1 MLLLIINSTMY
12 DPTATATDLQNDAGI
27 STNRYDAHNDLG
39 AMEDDNFNEMPKRQ
53 KRLKKLKGVEYPDGL
68 DEDLMGDEEDR
79 RYLSSLTH
87 LEREKILEERHTRRQ
102 QLIRHSELLKTLKES
117 DNKES
122 PESFLGIESLTKRQF
137 SQLKDESMGPL
148 TNIKRIKEFDS
159 PLKTKKKRRSD
170 GGSNESLNA
179 TEDLKKINDICL
191 KRMLLL
197 KLHDHLYFE
206 DAIRDCLVKIN
217 TGNVNS
223 RTVYKIGIIKSVTEK
238 PNAPYTFN
246 EKTYTKY
253 LDVAFDSTN
262 WGSVSIINVSN
273 KEIDEHEALK
283 LLENLREVTSF
294 PLNARWVERKLEELN
309 KFVNYKFTSEDI
321 MKINER
327 NLDKIKESKTTG
339 WITKKKL
346 LEDKVHYL
354 ESENFL
360 EFSQERYN
368 EILQLRKQIDE
379 VNNQISLEQQA
390 QQQAANRKGGHE
402 KFLEYKSVA

>member
-1 MLLLIINSTMY
+1 MY
-12 DPTATATDLQNDAGI
+12 DPTAPLVNAQNDADI
-27 STNRYDAHNDLG
+27 TANRHETQNDVEAL
-39 AMEDDNFNEMPKRQ
+39 EDDNFNAMPKRQ
-53 KRLKKLKGVEYPDGL
+53 KRLKKLRGVEYPDGL
-68 DEDLMGDEEDR
+68 DEDLMGDDEDR
-79 RYLSSLTH
+79 RYLSALTH
-87 LEREKILEERHTRRQ
+87 LEREKILEERHNRRQ
-102 QLIRHSELLKTLKES
+102 QLIRQSELLKTLKES
-117 DNKES
+117 QDKAS

-137 SQLKDESMGPL
+137 SQLKDESTGPL
-148 TNIKRIKEFDS
+148 TSIKRIKEFDS

-170 GGSNESLNA
+170 GGNNESLNA

-217 TGNVNS
+217 TGSVNS

-238 PNAPYTFN
+238 PTAPYTFN

-327 NLDKIKESKTTG
+327 NLDKMKESKSTG
-339 WITKKKL
+339 LITKKKL
-346 LEDKVHYL
+346 LEDKVHFL
-354 ESENFL
+354 ESENFMD
-360 EFSQERYN
+360 FSQERYN
-368 EILQLRKQIDE
+368 DILRLRKQIDE
-379 VNNQISLEQQA
+379 INQQISIEQQL
-390 QQQAANRKGGHE
+390 ANRKIGYE